1 VGDVPANP
9 SATRWDGSPE
19 VEGIP
24 GRRKES
30 PTGTVNEGGGAV
42 SIAESSLT
50 PVSMRCE
57 IWGSSEVSHRA
68 RAVVGDGEQR
78 GCLEPSGRRAWSDG
92 LRSGGSSDASSAG
105 NEQETLTFPST
116 ETRGRARRRAQWPC
130 EALDSLSL
138 LVDGGAGRALELDL
152 GKGERSD
159 VQRPVGDG
167 VRNRA
172 RGRGDALTIRARGRW
187 SHLLAPSISGTAGWF

>member
-57 IWGSSEVSHRA
+57 IWGNSEVSHRA

-138 LVDGGAGRALELDL
+138 SSLM
-152 GKGERSD
+152 GERDAPWSWILA
-159 VQRPVGDG
+159 
-167 VRNRA
+167 RA
-172 RGRGDALTIRARGRW
+172 RGATCNDRWATALGIG
-187 SHLLAPSISGTAGWF
+187 LAEEETR